1 MDWFPLLLIA
11 HISLA
16 VSLLAPSLLLPF
28 LLRRADASGATE
40 YGAITRGLLVMQG
53 TGSVVIALGVGLTG
67 VALLVLLGIQLLS
80 QPWLLVA
87 LTIYAINLIVAAFI
101 SRPNLR
107 RLLRMDSGDPA
118 AWDRRA
124 RRQRYIAYG
133 MAAAIGV
140 IGLLMR
146 TKPTLW

>member
-1 MDWFPLLLIA
+1 M
-11 HISLA
+11 
-16 VSLLAPSLLLPF
+16 
-28 LLRRADASGATE
+28 
-40 YGAITRGLLVMQG
+40 
-53 TGSVVIALGVGLTG
+53 
-67 VALLVLLGIQLLS
+67 LGIELLS

-118 AWDRRA
+118 AWERRA
-124 RRQRYIAYG
+124 RRQRYVAYG

-146 TKPTLW
+146 TKPDPVVSAQRIRTAGSAAGGPSARRARPR